1 LEIRKWGWKS
11 TWFISRVDGLARTY
25 FQNSYFGIKP
35 ADGLACLNMMVVSS
49 SLIYLMSMAE
59 TIVAVLNLLILDYI
73 P

>member
-1 LEIRKWGWKS
+1 MSWM
-11 TWFISRVDGLARTY
+11 DGLARAY
-25 FQNSYFGIKP
+25 FQNSYFGITP
-35 ADGLACLNMMVVSS
+35 ADGLARLNRMVVRS